1 MLLLVNRILLHC
13 NKTTKN
19 KRARRLQLVV
29 QKQFSQQIFIFETV
43 FLSISIYTCNEFVNI
58 SQTQQYIE
66 LNEDF

>member
-1 MLLLVNRILLHC
+1 M
-13 NKTTKN
+13 
-19 KRARRLQLVV
+19 QLVV